1 MQMDRTDTEKRR
13 RALLAQT
20 RSLYSEKSFS
30 PAVHPRYRNAY
41 NSLYGDGEDM
51 ESSGLF
57 GLRVILCCLLF
68 IGFVMMDNY
77 DITVADVSSRLP
89 WITKAFDPLSSDG
102 YSTPTSSSLCR
113 ICTLT
118 TGAV

>member
-1 MQMDRTDTEKRR
+1 MDRTDTEKRR

-41 NSLYGDGEDM
+41 NSLYGDGEDR

-77 DITVADVSSRLP
+77 DITVADVSSSQ
-89 WITKAFDPLSSDG
+89 ITEAVEEEVDVR
-102 YSTPTSSSLCR
+102 TVWQEIQSL
-113 ICTLT
+113 
-118 TGAV
+118 TGQEEAP

>member
-41 NSLYGDGEDM
+41 NSLYGDGVEM
-51 ESSGLF
+51 GSSGLY
-57 GLRVILCCLLF
+57 GLRVILCCLLS

-77 DITVADVSSRLP
+77 GITVADVSSSQ
-89 WITKAFDPLSSDG
+89 ITEAVEEGVDVR
-102 YSTPTSSSLCR
+102 TVWQEIQSL
-113 ICTLT
+113 
-118 TGAV
+118 TGQEEAP

>member
-20 RSLYSEKSFS
+20 RSLYSEKSCS

-41 NSLYGDGEDM
+41 NSLYGAGEDM

-77 DITVADVSSRLP
+77 DITVADVSSSQ
-89 WITKAFDPLSSDG
+89 ITEAVKDG
-102 YSTPTSSSLCR
+102 ADVQ
-113 ICTLT
+113 
-118 TGAV
+118 AVWQELQSFAGQEDAP

>member
-41 NSLYGDGEDM
+41 NSLYGDGEDR
-51 ESSGLF
+51 ENSGLF

-77 DITVADVSSRLP
+77 DITVADVSSSQ
-89 WITKAFDPLSSDG
+89 ITEAVEEGVDVR
-102 YSTPTSSSLCR
+102 TVWQEIQSL
-113 ICTLT
+113 
-118 TGAV
+118 TGQEEAP